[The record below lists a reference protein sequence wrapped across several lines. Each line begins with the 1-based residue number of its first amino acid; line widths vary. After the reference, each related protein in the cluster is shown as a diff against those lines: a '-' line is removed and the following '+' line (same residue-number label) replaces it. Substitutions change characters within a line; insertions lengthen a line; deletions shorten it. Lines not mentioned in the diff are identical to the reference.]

1 MKNKLLL
8 FLACLCTQPVCYGN
22 IDSLLHVL
30 EHSIEMR
37 PATLQQKYARIKI
50 IRNQLAQ
57 TRSHSD
63 SFKIILNLTLEYQ
76 SFNYDTASMEV
87 QRLKRM
93 AVTKNEKVQAEIHDA
108 FILLSSGLFRESLD
122 KLNSLSL
129 EETPDSTRRLYYF
142 NLARCYFDLSDTYTD
157 YLDNAKQFKAGLGF
171 LDSAI
176 IYSVPNSV
184 EYLSHQGLK
193 ALKGTQREK
202 GKQIYRQLIAHPNI
216 TNRQLAI
223 EYSSLSS
230 LYQGEYPD
238 SVLIFM
244 IKAAIADEQ
253 ALVKESTAL
262 TFLARHSFESKDFER
277 AGRYISLA
285 LADANFF
292 GAQYRK
298 MQILD
303 ILPLIEKRRLEIE
316 KSRFHQFVFF
326 SVVLA
331 VLLLISILLIIR
343 TQRQKAHINE
353 QNRQISEQNHKL
365 KESETAILEAY
376 QKLER
381 YAQKLSE
388 SDQLKEKYIGHFFE
402 SNTNLINKV
411 HTLFSKSLKQVQE
424 GKFKEAIFN
433 LKQFNDKYE
442 QQKLLQDFDSTFLTV
457 FPTFAEQFN
466 RLFPESEQFHVAGE
480 NVLTVELRIFA
491 LIRLGI
497 SNNLTIADIHNYSV
511 NTIYTYKTKI
521 RHKSLLSSDEF
532 DKAVLRIKSIWD
544 GKTGD

>member
-1 MKNKLLL
+1 MKNRLLV
-8 FLACLCTQPVCYGN
+8 FLACVCTPLVCYGN
-22 IDSLLHVL
+22 IDSLLRVL
-30 EHSIEMR
+30 EQTIQMR
-37 PATLQQKYARIKI
+37 PVTLQQKYQRIKTF
-50 IRNQLAQ
+50 RDRLSQ
-57 TRSHSD
+57 TQNHPD
-63 SFKIILNLTLEYQ
+63 SFKIILALTLEYR
-76 SFNYDTASMEV
+76 SFNYDTASIEV
-87 QRLKRM
+87 QRLKHI
-93 AVTKNEKVQAEIHDA
+93 AATKNEKVQAEIHEA
-108 FILLSSGLFRESLD
+108 FILLSSGLFRESID
-122 KLNSLSL
+122 KLNGLSL
-129 EETPDSTRRLYYF
+129 GDTPDSTKRMYYF
-142 NLARCYFDLSDTYTD
+142 NLARSYFDLSDTYTD
-157 YLDNAKQFKAGLGF
+157 YLNNEQQFKSGLEF

-176 IYSVPNSV
+176 EYSEYHSV
-184 EYLSHQGLK
+184 EQLSYLGLK
-193 ALKGTQREK
+193 ALKHNEREK
-202 GKQIYRQLIAHPNI
+202 GKRIYRQLIAHPAI
-216 TNRQLAI
+216 SNRQLAI

-262 TFLARHSFESKDFER
+262 TFLARYFFGTKDFER
-277 AGRYISLA
+277 SGRYISLA

-316 KSRFHQFVFF
+316 KLKFRQFVFF

-331 VLLLISILLIIR
+331 VLLLFSVFLIIR

-353 QNRQISEQNHKL
+353 QNRQISEQNQKL
-365 KESETAILEAY
+365 TESETAILEAY
-376 QKLER
+376 KKLER

-388 SDQLKEKYIGHFFE
+388 SDRLKEKYIGHFFE

-411 HTLFSKSLKQVQE
+411 NTFFRKSLKQVQE
-424 GKFKEAIFN
+424 GKFKDAIFT
-433 LKQFNDKYE
+433 LKQFNDEYE
-442 QQKLLQDFDSTFLTV
+442 QKKLLQDFDSTFLTV
-457 FPTFAEQFN
+457 FPTFIEQFN
-466 RLFPESEQFHVAGE
+466 RFFPETEQFHEAGE
-480 NVLTVELRIFA
+480 NILTLELRIFA

-497 SNNLTIADIHNYSV
+497 SNNHTIAEIHNYSV

-521 RHKSLLSSDEF
+521 RNKSLLSSDEF

-544 GKTGD
+544 GNVA